1 MPQPRPPIQ
10 DEMQMSDE
18 LSLKT
23 AMDFEYGE
31 PRELAPGVARLVA
44 NNPGPFTFKG
54 TNTYIVGS
62 TKLCVIDPGPDD
74 AAHFAA
80 TERAIAGRPVS
91 HILITHTHRDH
102 IDGMGR
108 LLQATGARVCGY
120 GRDQRC
126 ENAAGTS
133 PSGGEFVQHRF
144 RPDIILRDG
153 DTIAGEGWALTALHT
168 PGHAPDHLCFALEGR
183 GILFSGDHVMAWN
196 TTVIAPPEGR
206 MADYLASLERLI
218 GRGDELYLPGHG
230 GRLEEPQRTV
240 KAYLVHRHWRE
251 QAILGAI
258 KNGHRTIDEI
268 VALVY
273 CGIDGRL
280 VTAASLSVQAHVVH
294 LIDRGL
300 VTCHGPPT
308 FDRPLSAV

>member
-1 MPQPRPPIQ
+1 
-10 DEMQMSDE
+10 MSNA

-23 AMDFEYGE
+23 AMEFEYGK
-31 PRELAPGVARLVA
+31 PRELAAGIARLVA
-44 NNPGPFTFKG
+44 NNPSPFTFKG
-54 TNTYIVGS
+54 TNTYIVG
-62 TKLCVIDPGPDD
+62 TTELCVIDPGPDD
-74 AAHFAA
+74 AAHFEA
-80 TERAIAGRPVS
+80 TQRAIAGRPVS

-102 IDGMGR
+102 IDGLDR
-108 LLQATGARVCGY
+108 LFQATGAKVCGF
-120 GRDQRC
+120 GREQPDAGGF
-126 ENAAGTS
+126 AAS

-144 RPDIILRDG
+144 DPEIVLRDG
-153 DTIAGEGWALTALHT
+153 DRVSGEGWTLTALHT
-168 PGHAPDHLCFALEGR
+168 PGHAPDHLCLSLEGR

-206 MADYLASLERLI
+206 MADYLASLERLV
-218 GRGDELYLPGHG
+218 GRGDAVYLPGHG
-230 GRLEEPQRTV
+230 GRLEEPERTV
-240 KAYLVHRHWRE
+240 RAYLLHRQWRE

-258 KNGHRTIDEI
+258 RDGHSTIDDI

-273 CGIDGRL
+273 SGIDGRL

-308 FDRPLSAV
+308 FDRALSAV